1 MGVIANS
8 VFTLLLSWVRSAV
21 SGLWSLLFES
31 NQGGTFRWIG
41 ENWKQLALII
51 CLVGVITDV
60 VVHQLRWR
68 PHWVWFS
75 FLRRVFG
82 RDKGEEREQDA
93 PVPSRMPPNTIR
105 QRADTTQRNSTRIR
119 SSLPQREIP
128 NETRRMTHYQQ
139 RLSSVSPQETMIP
152 APEPTETYPVPP
164 VPQPMNR
171 QSYSG
176 FRQTDPRNVAPP
188 TTPIDNRPSPPTP
201 SAIPTSILKRQRAV
215 FGGTEHYFC
224 QEGTNETDR
233 GHTQGGH
240 GYVPGRID
248 ESEGHRYRPMNAL
261 SGQEERYRPAVMPH
275 PGKTSE

>member
-21 SGLWSLLFES
+21 SGLWSALFES
-31 NQGGTFRWIG
+31 NHGGTFRWIG

-51 CLVGVITDV
+51 CLIGVITDV

-75 FLRRVFG
+75 FLRRMFG
-82 RDKGEEREQDA
+82 RVGREEREQDA
-93 PVPSRMPPNTIR
+93 PVPSRMRPNTAR
-105 QRADTTQRNSTRIR
+105 QRADTTQRSYTRIR

-128 NETRRMTHYQQ
+128 NGTRRMIHNQQ

-152 APEPTETYPVPP
+152 APKLTETYPVPP
-164 VPQPMNR
+164 VPQLMNR

-176 FRQTDPRNVAPP
+176 FRQTAPRNVAPS
-188 TTPIDNRPSPPTP
+188 TTPMDNQPSPPMP
-201 SAIPTSILKRQRAV
+201 SAIPASILKRQRAV
-215 FGGTEHYFC
+215 FGGTEQFLR
-224 QEGTNETDR
+224 QEGKDETDR

-240 GYVPGRID
+240 GYVPDRID
-248 ESEGHRYRPMNAL
+248 ESEGHQYRPMTAL
-261 SGQEERYRPAVMPH
+261 SGQEERYRPAVMPR
-275 PGKTSE
+275 PRKTSE